1 MGGLSTLARV
11 ALPSIPGVNQLPG
24 VRKARVTD
32 FTGMRVV
39 DAPRPI
45 DVGHVARYAAICGFS
60 RKDALPLPY
69 PHMAAFGQHAEIM
82 ASSDFPWAAM
92 GSVHVENTITQHRPI
107 ALTEILTSTVEVGT
121 GRPHAKGTLLDFV
134 TTTRSEDEA
143 VWEETSTYL
152 FRGPG
157 TDDAPV
163 GMQFD
168 DVPEGRAT
176 WSLPDN
182 LGRRYGL
189 VSGDVNPI
197 HLHPL
202 TAKPLGFRRHIAHGM
217 WTKARCVAAIE
228 NRLPDAVEVRVAF
241 KKPVLLPGRVSFGL
255 AGDRDA
261 WRFSLTNPQDGSPHL
276 YGDTRAL

>member
-1 MGGLSTLARV
+1 MGGVGTLARV

-24 VRKARVTD
+24 VRKGSVAD
-32 FTGMRVV
+32 FTGMTVEG
-39 DAPRPI
+39 APAPI
-45 DVGHVARYAAICGFS
+45 DASHVAKYAAVCGFA
-60 RKDALPLPY
+60 RKDTLPLPY

-82 ASSDFPWAAM
+82 ASPAFPWAAM
-92 GSVHVENTITQHRPI
+92 GSVHIENTITQHRPVM
-107 ALTEILTSTVEVGT
+107 LTEALASTVTVGT

-134 TTTRSEDEA
+134 TTTRSDEEV
-143 VWEETSTYL
+143 VWEEVSTYL
-152 FRGPG
+152 FRGRG
-157 TDDAPV
+157 TEDAPG
-163 GMQFD
+163 GMQFED
-168 DVPEGRAT
+168 APEGRAT
-176 WSLPDN
+176 WSLPDD

-217 WTKARCVAAIE
+217 WTKARCIAAIE

-241 KKPVLLPGRVSFGL
+241 KKPVFLPARVLFGL
-255 AGDRDA
+255 TGDRA
-261 WRFSLTNPQDGSPHL
+261 SWQFSLTNPKDGSPHL